1 MRSLRSTRAP
11 TVSAVVEPPGGVAS
25 LPGLT
30 AVVVPICCAV
40 LRRVRSRASM
50 RWICIL
56 QPLQPSKSD
65 QWSGANRQVAIR
77 ECRYVGGA
85 VSILQQRADRQ
96 LAPDRHFETKADA
109 PFGDVS
115 GGERRNEW
123 VRRAVSPGRHAG
135 GRN

>member
-1 MRSLRSTRAP
+1 
-11 TVSAVVEPPGGVAS
+11 
-25 LPGLT
+25 
-30 AVVVPICCAV
+30 
-40 LRRVRSRASM
+40 M

-96 LAPDRHFETKADA
+96 LAPDGHFETKADA

-123 VRRAVSPGRHAG
+123 VRR
-135 GRN
+135 GRNDRPRPHSAPGDEPWQPDVGGKTVIAVEGGLVVGVGKSDARLP